1 MKTIKNKLLLSTA
14 LILCVQFVAP
24 AFADS
29 QIPISLMPRFYQA
42 IDTGNFADVKAI
54 LNNTRA
60 ALMADKTSAN
70 YQLDLEFRD
79 EYGNTPLIRAAAQG
93 NTKTVRYLTQLGAD
107 INAYNVKSETPLIK
121 AYNAGNYEVAKYLL
135 SKGAVDNYQV
145 AQKLQELETKV
156 IETKEASANN
166 ATKWELGIGAALIGG
181 GIAAA
186 AGGGGGG
193 SSSSSSGSGGS
204 IPPSSNPINAPANLD
219 PTSFVTAAAQNEQGI
234 LAENA
239 QYAYAR
245 GYDGSL
251 YSRSA
256 NGTLTSNTAVGSVK
270 VAVVDS
276 GVDLTHPIFGSNT
289 ILTSSSVTCGDSG
302 CVSGGGAKYVA
313 GAASTDATYNEEV
326 ALANHG
332 TWVASIIAGQR
343 IGVDANGVGM
353 EGIAPGAQIMSI
365 GFYDPTYGTTPPGS
379 LTHGDVAGIQYAI
392 NNGAQVINGSYGIS
406 GVTIQTADVASL
418 NAFLNTT
425 YAGTTLMSD
434 YQQGVAK
441 HMIFV
446 YAAGNDYV
454 STSPTLALDPIAPAG
469 LPYYFQGKNPFTLG
483 TTAYTN
489 YNTLNPTSLDWS
501 KNFLAVVS
509 VDKNNV
515 ISSFSNRCGVAMNW
529 CLAAPGEIS
538 YVAGYTIPAV
548 SQPISAQGYYAN
560 VQGTSFAAPNVS
572 GAVAIM
578 LGAFP
583 QLTPEKVVR
592 ILLNTATDLG
602 AAGVDPI
609 YGYGLINL
617 QKATNPTDTGWTI
630 ASVGASTPISFYTS
644 GFSLSAPFGN
654 ALAKNTASLMFLD
667 AYGKN
672 YAVPLSAV
680 SGNLAPRKT
689 SFDKFNEFASNDF
702 ANVINLSDSTKVSF
716 SNAPAANGI
725 DKATNNNF
733 SKFSFQSSSS
743 MGSMG
748 QDNLSLSF
756 NYKTNLANSVGNLQ
770 NPTIPQNLMASD
782 AYKNPYLAVAGEE
795 VSSSVVGYKTGHW
808 GIRSTSYFGNMN
820 DQYDYRFGN
829 KNAISGV
836 FNEYS
841 YTSNDK
847 KSKISLN
854 SGVLIEQNSILGSET
869 SGAFAIDSASTY
881 HAGVSGKY
889 EVAKDVSLIGNYNLG
904 LTKVSASSDSIFTN
918 FNNVTT
924 NSMAAGVEFANV
936 KAQHDVLGFAA
947 SQPLRVTSGNTNL
960 TLPNSIDSNG
970 TIGYQNQKLN
980 LAATGRESDIES
992 YYHVKLTAASELSLN
1007 GILRFSPNND
1017 ATAKPD
1023 ATIFGKYRLEF

>member
-1 MKTIKNKLLLSTA
+1 M
-14 LILCVQFVAP
+14 
-24 AFADS
+24 
-29 QIPISLMPRFYQA
+29 
-42 IDTGNFADVKAI
+42 
-54 LNNTRA
+54 
-60 ALMADKTSAN
+60 
-70 YQLDLEFRD
+70 
-79 EYGNTPLIRAAAQG
+79 
-93 NTKTVRYLTQLGAD
+93 
-107 INAYNVKSETPLIK
+107 
-121 AYNAGNYEVAKYLL
+121 
-135 SKGAVDNYQV
+135 
-145 AQKLQELETKV
+145 
-156 IETKEASANN
+156 
-166 ATKWELGIGAALIGG
+166 
-181 GIAAA
+181 
-186 AGGGGGG
+186 
-193 SSSSSSGSGGS
+193 
-204 IPPSSNPINAPANLD
+204 
-219 PTSFVTAAAQNEQGI
+219 
-234 LAENA
+234 
-239 QYAYAR
+239 
-245 GYDGSL
+245 
-251 YSRSA
+251 
-256 NGTLTSNTAVGSVK
+256 
-270 VAVVDS
+270 
-276 GVDLTHPIFGSNT
+276 
-289 ILTSSSVTCGDSG
+289 
-302 CVSGGGAKYVA
+302 
-313 GAASTDATYNEEV
+313 
-326 ALANHG
+326 
-332 TWVASIIAGQR
+332 
-343 IGVDANGVGM
+343 
-353 EGIAPGAQIMSI
+353 
-365 GFYDPTYGTTPPGS
+365 
-379 LTHGDVAGIQYAI
+379 
-392 NNGAQVINGSYGIS
+392 
-406 GVTIQTADVASL
+406 
-418 NAFLNTT
+418 
-425 YAGTTLMSD
+425 
-434 YQQGVAK
+434 
-441 HMIFV
+441 
-446 YAAGNDYV
+446 
-454 STSPTLALDPIAPAG
+454 
-469 LPYYFQGKNPFTLG
+469 
-483 TTAYTN
+483 
-489 YNTLNPTSLDWS
+489 
-501 KNFLAVVS
+501 
-509 VDKNNV
+509 
-515 ISSFSNRCGVAMNW
+515 
-529 CLAAPGEIS
+529 
-538 YVAGYTIPAV
+538 
-548 SQPISAQGYYAN
+548 
-560 VQGTSFAAPNVS
+560 
-572 GAVAIM
+572 
-578 LGAFP
+578 
-583 QLTPEKVVR
+583 VR